1 LPQYIVNLNVD
12 ETYAKLKA
20 SLIERGCIIAAEEPP
35 KQLTAKQGSLWGITP
50 KTAKKTL
57 TLSLQPAENKTVVE
71 FSSKL
76 ASDWKN
82 ITLAGS
88 VLACVLAAV
97 CVWMALD
104 LGAFLIGDNPS
115 FWSWIVTVDGHVE
128 FGAGEAFV
136 SLAWGLAVFLSII
149 IALELAVYVYA
160 HSKIETFA
168 KEALSRLV

>member
-1 LPQYIVNLNVD
+1 LRVD
-12 ETYAKLKA
+12 EAYTKLKA
-20 SLIERGCIIAAEEPP
+20 SLTERGCIIAAEEPP

-57 TLSLQPAENKTVVE
+57 SLSLQPTENKTVIE

-82 ITLAGS
+82 ITLIGS
-88 VLACVLAAV
+88 VFAGVLAAV

-104 LGAFLIGDNPS
+104 LEAFLVDSAPS
-115 FWSWIVTVDGHVE
+115 FWSWIVTVQGRIE
-128 FGAGEAFV
+128 FGAGEALV
-136 SLAWGLAVFLSII
+136 NLAWGLAVFLAII

-160 HSKIETFA
+160 RYRIEVFA
-168 KEALSRLV
+168 EETLIRLV